1 MTKKKPTQDGPEF
14 FVDVFKSMQGAM
26 VSNPLFAPQAG
37 HFWQTQEHLLE
48 AAEAYTRSWFER
60 RHEAT
65 RTAMTAARK
74 AATEDGGNAGE
85 AMQSIAE
92 WQRHSMERMV
102 EDARDW
108 LDMVTQCA
116 NYVSKAEVEAVEEVM
131 DGAKKATKAAKSEP
145 V

>member
-1 MTKKKPTQDGPEF
+1 MTKKKTTREAPEF
-14 FVDVFKSMQGAM
+14 FADMFKTMQGTM
-26 VSNPLFAPQAG
+26 VSNPLFTPQAE

-48 AAEAYTRSWFER
+48 ASEAFTRSWFER

-65 RTAMTAARK
+65 RTAMIAARK
-74 AATEDGGNAGE
+74 AATKDAGNPGE

-102 EDARDW
+102 EDAREW
-108 LDMVTQCA
+108 LDMMTQCA
-116 NYVSKAEVEAVEEVM
+116 RYVSKGEVEAVEEVL
-131 DGAKKATKAAKSEP
+131 DGAKKATKPAQSEP